1 MASIPEPAKKLLK
14 GKAFAHVATL
24 MSDGSPQVT
33 PVWVDHEGD
42 TLVFN
47 TSVGR
52 LKHRNLKRDGRVAL
66 SMVDPEDP
74 YTALLVRGKVTEITT
89 EGADDHINALSKRYL
104 GVDEYPF
111 AAPGEERVIVRVE
124 PEKVS
129 FGGG

>member
-14 GKAFAHVATL
+14 GKTFAHVATL
-24 MSDGSPQVT
+24 MPDGSPQVT